1 MGTKSNVK
9 EISVEKKAGF
19 KHRGKICGVLILLII
34 VLVGTGIFAQYS
46 DIKITTMNNMNS
58 MYTRQLE
65 VYQKL
70 ESTSIDIAADAL
82 VSAYKVNPIEYVK
95 NLNKNK
101 VSRIEGLKKELSES
115 EISLMDEL
123 ERTYSSYL
131 DNEQSNKY
139 SEMTQL
145 EQFGDGLDRELREEQ
160 VKHINDCL
168 KVVLKDDKVKLEAIN
183 NVNESFAKRAIEM
196 KTSYEKKIT
205 DIEKLFDIAM
215 NIEKKE
221 GNIARKTDVGIQLM
235 SSGKTVFM
243 DDIYKKNQ
251 EVFNDFYT
259 GSYDRYR
266 DGIYDGIIIFD
277 SNPDKKSPFVAY
289 GNHIYEE
296 INSGVYFENV
306 VQALEMVG
314 YNRDKVSLSLNI
326 NDESLKVG
334 IFEELYKNHVQHTK
348 QEYSYLN
355 NISWYLIGFSI
366 IGFILGLIF
375 YKSFVFKWYRKI
387 PCGLVVNGVVLVYGT
402 LMTSA
407 YYGFSHY
414 LLLPSIAFV
423 ISDIRFISKFG
434 IRERFEAEYK
444 ILNSKIIKKL
454 KGRDFSVK
462 DININKS
469 KLKNMKFEKL
479 KIFYARYD
487 VIINWLLFIL
497 TLFMIAGAFYA
508 SGYFNGFVV
517 FGVIGCGVILVVGFV
532 LMLLKNQSLKLE
544 IEEIE
549 LATKKIIEGDFDI
562 KFSESKISSLNNIR
576 ENLVGI
582 DKGFKIAIEDE
593 LKSERMKAELITNV
607 SHDLKTPLTSIIS
620 YVDLL
625 QKEGLDESEKKAYIK
640 ILDHKSKRL
649 KVLIEDLFEASKAA
663 TGNIKLNIETID
675 INSVLRQ
682 TVAEF
687 KEKIDESKLDFKI
700 TMPEHKVFLNLDGA
714 RTWRVFENLIGNAL
728 KYSMERTRVYVELRD
743 YEDKVVFEIKNISGY
758 ELNCNP
764 QELKERFK
772 RADESRNT
780 EGSGLGLAIANSLV
794 EIQGGKL
801 DIAIDG
807 DLFKVKIIFE
817 K

>member
-1 MGTKSNVK
+1 MGIKSNVK

-58 MYTRQLE
+58 IYTRQLE

-70 ESTSIDIAADAL
+70 ESTDIDIATDAL
-82 VSAYKVNPIEYVK
+82 VGAYKVNPIEYVK

-101 VSRIEGLKKELSES
+101 ISMIEGLKKELSES
-115 EISLMDEL
+115 EVSLMNEL
-123 ERTYSSYL
+123 ERTYNSYL
-131 DNEQSNKY
+131 DNEQSDKH
-139 SEMTQL
+139 SEITDIS
-145 EQFGDGLDRELREEQ
+145 QFGDGLDRELREKQ
-160 VKHINDCL
+160 VKHINEGL
-168 KVVLKDDKVKLEAIN
+168 KAVLKDDKVKLEAIN
-183 NVNESFAKRAIEM
+183 NVNESFAKRAEEM
-196 KTSYEKKIT
+196 KNSYEKKIT

-243 DDIYKKNQ
+243 DDMYKKNQ
-251 EVFNDFYT
+251 EVFNDVYT
-259 GSYDRYR
+259 GSYDQYR
-266 DGIYDGIIIFD
+266 DGIYEGILIFD
-277 SNPDKKSPFVAY
+277 SNPDKKNAFVAY

-314 YNRDKVSLSLNI
+314 YNRDKVSLSLNV
-326 NDESLKVG
+326 NEESLKVG

-348 QEYSYLN
+348 QKYSYLN

-366 IGFILGLIF
+366 IGFILGLTF

-387 PCGLVVNGVVLVYGT
+387 PCGLVVNGGVLVYGT
-402 LMTSA
+402 IMTSA
-407 YYGFSHY
+407 YYNLSHY
-414 LLLPSIAFV
+414 LLLLSIAFV

-434 IRERFEAEYK
+434 IRERFEVEYK
-444 ILNSKIIKKL
+444 MLNSKIIKKL

-462 DININKS
+462 DINKS
-469 KLKNMKFEKL
+469 KLKNMNVEKL

-487 VIINWLLFIL
+487 VIISWLLFIL

-508 SGYFNGFVV
+508 SGYFNGFVI

-532 LMLLKNQSLKLE
+532 LMLLKNERLEKE

-728 KYSMERTRVYVELRD
+728 KYSMERTRVYVELKD
-743 YEDKVVFEIKNISGY
+743 YEDKVIFEIKNISGY
-758 ELNCNP
+758 ELNCDP
-764 QELKERFK
+764 EELKERFK
-772 RADESRNT
+772 RADDSRNT